1 MRLSLQA
8 LTTLP
13 AGIQRPTYDP
23 SKLGIGIVHLGLG
36 AFHRAHQAVYTDDA
50 ITANGGDWGV
60 SAVSLKTPTARDQLA
75 PQDGLYSV
83 RTVSRAGHAWRA
95 ELGATWRAE
104 SGDAWRVVGSVRE
117 ALFAPDQMVEVIARI
132 ARAETKIITL
142 TVTEKGYCANVPK
155 REPLWD
161 HADISHDLAHAD
173 APRSVL
179 GVLAAGLHERFRK
192 RGAPLTI
199 LCCDNLPENG
209 AVLESLVHQFITRL
223 YPTMM
228 PWLRDNVRFP
238 SSMVDRIVPASRAE
252 DRTEAARVLGVE
264 DEGVVRAEPFS
275 QWVIEDNFAAE
286 RPAWEQVGAQLVTD
300 VRPFEK
306 MKLRL
311 LNGSHSLMAYLGYV
325 AGYET
330 IAETITDPAFERLV
344 AALMVEAEATLEPI
358 HGVDFAAYRTQL
370 MERFGNPANG
380 HRCAQIATDGS
391 QKIPQRWIA
400 VASERLARGLDV
412 NALTLATAGWIR
424 YVYGKD
430 EMDLAITISDPL
442 AAEFAAVAAK
452 HPYDALSFADAILR
466 IEPVF
471 GTLGRNPAFSAPVKR
486 WVSQLFRDGVQ
497 ATVDS
502 FSEAAAF
509 R

>member
-1 MRLSLQA
+1 MRLNLSA
-8 LTTLP
+8 LAALP
-13 AGIQRPTYDP
+13 DGIQRPAYDP
-23 SKLGIGIVHLGLG
+23 SRLGIGIVHLGLG

-50 ITANGGDWGV
+50 ITANGGDWGI
-60 SAVSLKTPTARDQLA
+60 SAVSLKTPLARDQLA

-83 RTVSRAGHAWRA
+83 RTVS
-95 ELGATWRAE
+95 AT
-104 SGDAWRVVGSVRE
+104 GDAWRVVGSVRE
-117 ALFAPDQMVEVIARI
+117 VLFAPEQMAGVIARI

-142 TVTEKGYCANVPK
+142 TVTEKGYCANVRK

-161 HADISHDLAHAD
+161 HADIAHDLLHAD
-173 APRSVL
+173 TPRSVL

-199 LCCDNLPENG
+199 LCCDNLPKNG
-209 AVLESLVHQFITRL
+209 VVLESLVHQFVERQYPEIT
-223 YPTMM
+223 

-238 SSMVDRIVPASRAE
+238 SSMVDRIVPATQPQ
-252 DRTEAARVLGVE
+252 DRVDAARVIGYE

-286 RPAWEQVGAQLVTD
+286 RPAWERVGAQFVAD

-330 IAETITDPAFERLV
+330 IAETVIDPAFERL
-344 AALMVEAEATLEPI
+344 ARALMLEAEATLEPI
-358 HGVDFAAYRTQL
+358 PGVDFAAYCEQL
-370 MERFGNPANG
+370 IERFGNPANG

-391 QKIPQRWIA
+391 HKIPQRWIA
-400 VASERLARGLDV
+400 VANERLAKGLEV

-424 YVYGKD
+424 FVYGKD
-430 EMDLAITISDPL
+430 EMDTAITICDPL
-442 AAEFAAVAAK
+442 TAEFAAVAAK
-452 HPYDALSFADAILR
+452 HPYDALSFADAVLR

-471 GTLGRNPAFSAPVKR
+471 GVLGRNPAFSAPVKR
-486 WVSQLFRDGVQ
+486 WVSQLFRDGAQ

-502 FSEAAAF
+502 FCDAAAS

>member
-1 MRLSLQA
+1 MRLNLNA
-8 LTTLP
+8 LATLP
-13 AGIQRPTYDP
+13 DGVLRPAYDP

-50 ITANGGDWGV
+50 IAADGGDWGI
-60 SAVSLKTPTARDQLA
+60 SAVSLKTPTARDQLV
-75 PQDGLYSV
+75 PQEGLYSV
-83 RTVSRAGHAWRA
+83 RTVSRGIDVWRA
-95 ELGATWRAE
+95 GSNDT
-104 SGDAWRVVGSVRE
+104 WRVVGSVRE
-117 ALFAPDQMVEVIARI
+117 VLFAPEQMAAVIARI

-142 TVTEKGYCANVPK
+142 TVTEKGYCANVAN

-161 HADISHDLAHAD
+161 HPDIANDLAHAD

-209 AVLESLVHQFITRL
+209 AVLESLVYQFVKRL
-223 YPTMM
+223 YPSTL
-228 PWLRDNVRFP
+228 PWLCDNVRFP
-238 SSMVDRIVPASRAE
+238 SSMVDRIVPATHPQ
-252 DRTEAARVLGVE
+252 DCLDAARVLGYE
-264 DEGVVRAEPFS
+264 DEGVVRAEPFG

-330 IAETITDPAFERLV
+330 VAETIRDPAFERLV
-344 AALMVEAEATLEPI
+344 DALMSEAEATLEPI
-358 HGVDFAAYRTQL
+358 SGVDFAAYRAQL
-370 MERFGNPANG
+370 IERFGNPGNG
-380 HRCAQIATDGS
+380 HRCAQIAADGS

-400 VASERLARGLDV
+400 VANERIAKGLDIS
-412 NALTLATAGWIR
+412 ALTLATAGWIR

-430 EMDLAITISDPL
+430 EMDTVIAIADPL
-442 AAEFAAVAAK
+442 AAEFAAIASK
-452 HPYDALSFADAILR
+452 HPYDALSFADAVLR
-466 IEPVF
+466 IESVF
-471 GTLGRNPAFSAPVKR
+471 GALGRNPAFAAPVKR
-486 WVSQLFRDGVQ
+486 WVNQLFRDGAQ

-502 FSEAAAF
+502 FHEATA
-509 R
+509 RH

>member
-1 MRLSLQA
+1 MRLNLNA
-8 LTTLP
+8 LGSLP
-13 AGIQRPTYDP
+13 AAIHRPAYDP

-50 ITANGGDWGV
+50 IAAHGGDWGV
-60 SAVSLKTPTARDQLA
+60 CAVSLKTKTARDQVA

-83 RTVSRAGHAWRA
+83 RTVSR
-95 ELGATWRAE
+95 E
-104 SGDAWRVVGSVRE
+104 SDAWRVIGSVRE
-117 ALFAPDQMVEVIARI
+117 VLFAPDQMADVIARI

-142 TVTEKGYCANVPK
+142 TVTEKGYCANVAA

-161 HADISHDLAHAD
+161 HADIANDLLHAD

-199 LCCDNLPENG
+199 LCCDNLIENG
-209 AVLESLVHQFITRL
+209 AVLESLMHQFVARI
-223 YPTMM
+223 YPTMV
-228 PWLRDNVRFP
+228 PWLRDNVCFP
-238 SSMVDRIVPASRAE
+238 SSMVDRIVPATRAD
-252 DRTEAARVLGVE
+252 DRADAQRALGVE

-286 RPAWEQVGAQLVTD
+286 RPAWELVGAQLVSD

-330 IAETITDPAFERLV
+330 IAETVIDPGFERLV
-344 AALMVEAEATLEPI
+344 NALMLEAEATLEPI
-358 HGVDFAAYRTQL
+358 ADVDFAEYRAQL
-370 MERFGNPANG
+370 IKRFGNPANG

-391 QKIPQRWIA
+391 QKIPQRWVA
-400 VASERLARGLDV
+400 VANERLVNGLDV

-430 EMDLAITISDPL
+430 EMDETIQISDPL
-442 AAEFAAVAAK
+442 AAEFAAIAAK
-452 HPYDALSFADAILR
+452 HSYDSLSFADAILR
-466 IEPVF
+466 IESVF
-471 GTLGRNPAFSAPVKR
+471 GALGRNPAFAAPVKR
-486 WVSQLFRDGVQ
+486 WVNQLFRDGAQ
-497 ATVDS
+497 STVDS
-502 FSEAAAF
+502 FSSSSAF

>member
-1 MRLSLQA
+1 MRLNLHAIAA
-8 LTTLP
+8 LP
-13 AGIQRPTYDP
+13 DGIQRPAFDP
-23 SKLGIGIVHLGLG
+23 STLGIGIVHLGLG

-50 ITANGGDWGV
+50 IAANGGDWGI

-83 RTVSRAGHAWRA
+83 RTVSR
-95 ELGATWRAE
+95 E
-104 SGDAWRVVGSVRE
+104 GDAWRVIGSVRE
-117 ALFAPDQMVEVIARI
+117 VLFAPNQMADVIARI

-142 TVTEKGYCANVPK
+142 TVTEKGYCANIET

-161 HADISHDLAHAD
+161 HVDIAHDLAHPD

-179 GVLAAGLHERFRK
+179 GVLAAGLHERFRAFGNPG
-192 RGAPLTI
+192 GAPLTI

-209 AVLESLVHQFITRL
+209 VVLESIVHQFVSRL
-223 YPTMM
+223 HPQIM
-228 PWLRDNVRFP
+228 PWLRDNVRVP
-238 SSMVDRIVPASRAE
+238 SSMVDRIVPATRAE
-252 DRTEAARVLGVE
+252 DRIDAASVLGLE
-264 DEGVVRAEPFS
+264 DQGVVRAEPFGM
-275 QWVIEDNFAAE
+275 WIVEDNFAAG
-286 RPAWEQVGAQLVTD
+286 RPAWQQVGAQFVAD
-300 VRPFEK
+300 VRSFEK

-330 IAETITDPAFERLV
+330 IAETIIDPAFERLV
-344 AALMVEAEATLEPI
+344 TALMGEAEATLAPVPAI
-358 HGVDFAAYRTQL
+358 DFAAYRAQL
-370 MERFGNPANG
+370 IERFGNPANG

-400 VASERLARGLDV
+400 VANERLAKGLDV

-430 EMDLAITISDPL
+430 EMDMAITISDPL
-442 AAEFAAVAAK
+442 VAEFAAIAAK
-452 HPYDALSFADAILR
+452 HPYDALSFADAVLR

-471 GTLGRNPAFSAPVKR
+471 GALGRNPAFGAPVKR

-502 FSEAAAF
+502 FSDASAF

>member
-1 MRLSLQA
+1 MRLNLNVLA
-8 LTTLP
+8 AFP
-13 AGIQRPTYDP
+13 GAVQRPAYDP
-23 SKLGIGIVHLGLG
+23 SNLGIGSVHLGLG

-50 ITANGGDWGV
+50 IAGSGGDWGIC
-60 SAVSLKTPTARDQLA
+60 AVSLKTPTARDQLA

-83 RTVSRAGHAWRA
+83 RTVSRAA
-95 ELGATWRAE
+95 
-104 SGDAWRVVGSVRE
+104 DAWRVIGSVRE
-117 ALFAPDQMVEVIARI
+117 VLFGPDQMADVIARI

-142 TVTEKGYCANVPK
+142 TVTEKGYCANVAK

-161 HADISHDLAHAD
+161 HADIAHDLAHAD

-209 AVLESLVHQFITRL
+209 AVLESLVHQFVTRL
-223 YPTMM
+223 YPLTL
-228 PWLRDNVRFP
+228 PWLRKHVRFP
-238 SSMVDRIVPASRAE
+238 SSMVDRIVPATQAQ
-252 DRTEAARVLGVE
+252 DRSDAARALGYE
-264 DEGVVRAEPFS
+264 DEGVVRAEPFG

-286 RPAWEQVGAQLVTD
+286 RPAWEQVGAQLVSD

-330 IAETITDPAFERLV
+330 IAETVIDPAFERLV
-344 AALMVEAEATLEPI
+344 TALMLEAEATLEPI
-358 HGVDFAAYRTQL
+358 PGVDFAAYRAQL
-370 MERFGNPANG
+370 IERFGNPANG
-380 HRCAQIATDGS
+380 HRCAQIAADGS

-400 VASERLARGLDV
+400 VANERLAKGLDV

-424 YVYGKD
+424 YLYGKD
-430 EMDLAITISDPL
+430 EMDTAIAISDPL
-442 AAEFAAVAAK
+442 AAEFSAIAAK

-466 IEPVF
+466 VEPVF
-471 GTLGRNPAFSAPVKR
+471 GALGRNPAFAAPVKR
-486 WVSQLFRDGVQ
+486 WVSQLFRDGTQ
-497 ATVDS
+497 ATVES
-502 FSEAAAF
+502 FSETSAF

>member
-1 MRLSLQA
+1 MRLNLDA
-8 LTTLP
+8 LASFP
-13 AGIQRPTYDP
+13 DGIQRPGYDP
-23 SKLGIGIVHLGLG
+23 SKVGIGIVHLGLG

-50 ITANGGDWGV
+50 IATLGGDWGIC
-60 SAVSLKTPTARDQLA
+60 AVSLKTPTARDQLG

-83 RTVSRAGHAWRA
+83 RTVSR
-95 ELGATWRAE
+95 E
-104 SGDAWRVVGSVRE
+104 GDAWRVIGSVRE
-117 ALFAPDQMVEVIARI
+117 VLFAPDQMDDVIARI

-142 TVTEKGYCANVPK
+142 TVTEKGYCADVPK

-161 HADISHDLAHAD
+161 HADIANDLSHAD

-192 RGAPLTI
+192 RGAPITI

-209 AVLESLVHQFITRL
+209 AVLESLVHQFVNRL
-223 YPTMM
+223 YPTML
-228 PWLRDNVRFP
+228 PWLRENVRFP
-238 SSMVDRIVPASRAE
+238 SSMVDRIVPATRAD
-252 DRTEAARVLGVE
+252 DRIDAARVLGFE

-286 RPAWEQVGAQLVTD
+286 RPAWEQVGAQLVAD

-330 IAETITDPAFERLV
+330 IAETVIDPGFERLV
-344 AALMVEAEATLEPI
+344 TSLMLEAEATLEPI
-358 HGVDFAAYRTQL
+358 PGVDFAAYRAQL
-370 MERFGNPANG
+370 IERFGNPANG

-400 VASERLARGLDV
+400 VANECLAKGLDV

-430 EMDLAITISDPL
+430 EMDAAIAISDPL
-442 AAEFAAVAAK
+442 SAEFAAIAAK
-452 HPYDALSFADAILR
+452 HPYDALSFADAMLR

-471 GTLGRNPAFSAPVKR
+471 GALGRNPAFAAPVKR
-486 WVSQLFRDGVQ
+486 WVSQLFRDGAQ
-497 ATVDS
+497 AIVDS
-502 FSEAAAF
+502 FLEPTAF

>member
-13 AGIQRPTYDP
+13 AGIRRPTYEP

-50 ITANGGDWGV
+50 IIANGGDWGI

-83 RTVSRAGHAWRA
+83 RTASRA
-95 ELGATWRAE
+95 
-104 SGDAWRVVGSVRE
+104 GDAWRVIGSVRE
-117 ALFAPDQMVEVIARI
+117 VLFAPDQMADVVARI

-142 TVTEKGYCANVPK
+142 TVTEKGYCANVQK

-161 HADISHDLAHAD
+161 HAAIAHDLAHAD

-179 GVLAAGLHERFRK
+179 GVLAAGLHERCRK

-209 AVLESLVHQFITRL
+209 AVLEALVHHFVTRL
-223 YPTMM
+223 YPTML

-238 SSMVDRIVPASRAE
+238 SSMVDRIVPATQAQ
-252 DRTEAARVLGVE
+252 DRFDAARVLGCE
-264 DEGVVRAEPFS
+264 DEGVVRAEPFG

-286 RPAWEQVGAQLVTD
+286 RPAWEKVGAQLVTD

-325 AGYET
+325 AGFET
-330 IAETITDPAFERLV
+330 IAETIIDPAFERLV
-344 AALMVEAEATLEPI
+344 TALMLEAAATLAPI
-358 HGVDFAAYRTQL
+358 PGVDFATYRAQL
-370 MERFGNPANG
+370 IERFANPANG
-380 HRCAQIATDGS
+380 HRCAQIAADGS
-391 QKIPQRWIA
+391 QKVPQRWIA
-400 VASERLARGLDV
+400 VANERLAKGLDV

-424 YVYGKD
+424 YLYGKD
-430 EMDLAITISDPL
+430 EMDTAITISDPH
-442 AAEFAAVAAK
+442 AAEFAAIAVK
-452 HPYDALSFADAILR
+452 HAYDALSFADAVLR
-466 IEPVF
+466 VEPVF
-471 GTLGRNPAFSAPVKR
+471 GALGRNPAFAAPVKR

-502 FSEAAAF
+502 FSDASAF